1 MTLVVKNTNYSGEVL
16 GRILTLAATKND
28 LVQRGL
34 IHVIPGVHKK
44 ISIPRMRTGKVLQ
57 KHKEMPDFET
67 DSKGDFKYSEKYLEP
82 VDFMAYTTFNP
93 RTFEQVWRQWQP
105 KGNLVFSELPAE
117 AQNLLV
123 DELSKQVQFELGYH
137 YINGKKGNTD
147 DKLFAGIIFR
157 MEEDEDTITARSS
170 AMTMIGQLSMIRR
183 HIPVTMRENPGLRI
197 LMSTAEFDRYD
208 AELTAQTSKGVN
220 WTDIS
225 QTRFKGIQLE
235 ALPNWPEGKIT
246 ATITGMDFNT
256 NLWAAVNL
264 QDDEDVI
271 KVGLVKNDGELY
283 FFKLLMKADT
293 NIAFGEECIM
303 LKRVAASITADRTAI
318 EFDVLGGDEKVL
330 ITATEEFEVNEIPDG
345 FFVLV
350 TDEGLLISADD
361 NSEGADI
368 KTASLVVSL
377 KEHKSRKVTI
387 ELTQP
392 ND

>member
-1 MTLVVKNTNYSGEVL
+1 MGLVIKNTNYSGEVL
-16 GRILTLAATKND
+16 EQILTVAATGNE
-28 LVQRGL
+28 LVKRGL
-34 IHVIPGVHKK
+34 IHVIPGVSKK
-44 ISIPRMRTGKVLQ
+44 ISIPRMHTGKMLQ
-57 KHKEMPDFET
+57 KQKEMPEDG
-67 DSKGDFKYSEKYLEP
+67 DSKGEFKYSEKVLNP
-82 VDFMAYTTFNP
+82 VDFMAFTTFNP
-93 RTFEQVWRQWQP
+93 RAFEKVWRKWQP
-105 KGNLVFSELPAE
+105 KGNLVFAELPIE
-117 AQNLLV
+117 VQNLLLS
-123 DELSKQVQFELGYH
+123 ELTKTVQFELGGH
-137 YINGKKGNTD
+137 YINGVYGDTD
-147 DKLFAGIIFR
+147 DELFNGLIFR
-157 MEEDEDTITARSS
+157 MEEDEDTVMAGSS
-170 AMTMIGQLSMIRR
+170 SMTMIGQLSVLRR

-197 LMSTAEFDRYD
+197 LMSINEFDRYD
-208 AELTAQTSKGVN
+208 AELTAQQFKGVN
-220 WTDIS
+220 WTDVN
-225 QTRFKGIQLE
+225 QQRFKGIRIE

-246 ATITGMDFNT
+246 ATITGMGYDT

-271 KVGLVKNDGELY
+271 QIDKLTNAGERY
-283 FFKLLMKADT
+283 FFKILMKADT

-303 LKRVAASITADRTAI
+303 LERVAASITADRTAI

-392 ND
+392 NA

>member
-1 MTLVVKNTNYSGEVL
+1 MSLVIQNSNYNGETL
-16 GRILTLAATKND
+16 GRILTRATTGNQ

-34 IHVIPGVHKK
+34 INVIPGVHKK
-44 ISIPRMRTGKVLQ
+44 ISLPRMRTGKMLQ
-57 KHKEMPDFET
+57 KQKTMPQLS
-67 DSKGDFKYSEKYLEP
+67 DSKGDFKYSEKSLNP
-82 VDFMAYTTFNP
+82 VDFMAFTTFNP
-93 RTFEQVWRQWQP
+93 RAFESVWREFQP
-105 KGNLVFSELPAE
+105 KGNLVFSALPIE
-117 AQNLLV
+117 VQNTLL
-123 DELSKQVQFELGYH
+123 DELSKRTQFELGSH
-137 YINGKKGNTD
+137 YINGKEGDTD
-147 DKLFAGIIFR
+147 DELFNGLIFR
-157 MEEDEDTITARSS
+157 MEEDEDTVKAGTS
-170 AMTMIGQLSMIRR
+170 AMTMVGQLSVLRR
-183 HIPVTMRENPGLRI
+183 YIPSTMRDNPGLRI
-197 LMSTAEFDRYD
+197 LMSLNDFDRYD
-208 AELTAQTSKGVN
+208 NELTRQQTKGVN
-220 WTDIS
+220 WTDV
-225 QTRFKGIQLE
+225 TVERFKGISIE
-235 ALPNWPEGKIT
+235 ALSQWPDGKIV
-246 ATITGMDFNT
+246 ATITGMGLDT

-264 QDDEDVI
+264 QDDEDVVLI
-271 KVGLVKNDGELY
+271 DKLEAAGELY

-303 LKRVAASITADRTAI
+303 LERVAASITADRTAI

-392 ND
+392 NA

>member
-1 MTLVVKNTNYSGEVL
+1 MGLVIKNTNYSGEVL
-16 GRILTLAATKND
+16 EQILTVAATGND
-28 LVQRGL
+28 LVRRGL
-34 IHVIPGVHKK
+34 IHVIPGVSKK
-44 ISIPRMRTGKVLQ
+44 ISIPRMHTGKMLQ
-57 KHKEMPDFET
+57 KQKEMPVDS
-67 DSKGDFKYSEKYLEP
+67 DSKGEFKYSEKALNP
-82 VDFMAYTTFNP
+82 VDFMAFTTFNP
-93 RTFEQVWRQWQP
+93 RAFEKIWRKWQP
-105 KGNLVFSELPAE
+105 KGNLVFAELPIE
-117 AQNLLV
+117 VQNLLLS
-123 DELSKQVQFELGYH
+123 ELTKTVQFELGYH
-137 YINGKKGNTD
+137 YINGVYGDTD
-147 DKLFAGIIFR
+147 DELFNGIIFR
-157 MEEDEDTITARSS
+157 MEEDEDTVRAGSS
-170 AMTMIGQLSMIRR
+170 SMTMIGQLAVLRR

-197 LMSTAEFDRYD
+197 IMSINEFDRYD
-208 AELTAQTSKGVN
+208 AELTAQQFKGVN
-220 WTDIS
+220 WTDVN
-225 QTRFKGIQLE
+225 QQRFKGIRIE

-246 ATITGMDFNT
+246 ATITGMDYDT

-264 QDDEDVI
+264 KDDEDVI
-271 KVGLVKNDGELY
+271 QIDKLTNAGERY
-283 FFKLLMKADT
+283 FFKILMKADT

-303 LKRVAASITADRTAI
+303 LERVAASITADRTAI

-392 ND
+392 NA